1 MRSIR
6 NSGNEIKGHLL
17 TIQRRLLL
25 NLVHDASGHI
35 DAKELYRRANS
46 QDESISLATVYRS
59 LHLFKDLGLV
69 EERRL
74 GQLRCCYELKR
85 SAEHQ
90 HLVCRGCGKVIEFE
104 TPLVQE
110 LVKKVQREHRFDVT
124 RAELCLE
131 GYCRQCSEKR
141 GLS

>member
-25 NLVHDASGHI
+25 NLVHNAGGHI
-35 DAKELYRRANS
+35 DAKELYRRASS

-85 SAEHQ
+85 TVEHQ
-90 HLVCRGCGKVIEFE
+90 HL
-104 TPLVQE
+104 
-110 LVKKVQREHRFDVT
+110 
-124 RAELCLE
+124 LE